1 MAKKDT
7 VFIDIQ
13 TSDGGSM
20 QRVAVSAK
28 KLGLALDDAGKA
40 STRTGKSSRTLDR
53 NLKGTADM
61 TANNTKGFSKMAQ
74 GMTGTLVPAYAVL
87 ASNVF
92 AITAAFQFL
101 KQAADFRVTQESQIA
116 FTAATGV
123 GMQTLTNSI
132 RDASGA
138 MLDFQAASEAASI
151 GIASGLGAGQIEE
164 LAAGAG
170 NLSKILGRD
179 VTDSFNRLVRGVTKA
194 EPELLDELG
203 ITLRLADAQENYA
216 ATLGKSAKDLSTYEK
231 KQAVF
236 AEVQSQLEVKYN
248 AVAAATDVQANAIAR
263 LGVAFSDVMK
273 TIKGYINVISE
284 PVAEFFTKNVNS
296 LAAALALLAVPI
308 VKAIIPGLNN
318 WKEKSQESAAAASR
332 AYEDAREELEKLEQ
346 QQRDMAAGKPIT
358 SNITTQSAGLKD
370 AGGDIDK
377 LNKRQ
382 TAALLRNATRE
393 NKRLKNLSDK
403 QLSTYR
409 IMLKKKLRGHTTWV
423 EDIILQY
430 NNMGQRMDVQN
441 KKMVARW
448 KAAMAM
454 MQAAASKF
462 TRGVDLLFKGMG
474 LVGIAL
480 MIKDLG
486 AELLTYLGFFSEN
499 KGVIKLQRDLKE
511 LADTTRGIVKEFRDF
526 VAIQQKMREE
536 LAKAGKVRDIFGEL
550 SAAGRMTGSYASQI
564 EKNTRALLGM
574 REEIE
579 KSLEGV
585 NKLQKADLDRLAVL
599 KKIVKLPQRSARAS
613 KFQQTPEAAAA
624 KEAGADL
631 LELTKELRALEK
643 VTEDFGAEYKKAMG
657 DLKEPME
664 DLKSSTIEAAKANLD
679 YFNSLKSGDLTGY
692 EQDYK
697 GMLEQIASGVELT
710 EEQIEQFAKLAD
722 KIQDT
727 GQRAKF
733 VSETLN
739 SLNTQ
744 YNAAISGV
752 SKYKTANT
760 DLINSLTEL
769 QKEMNTLGTI
779 GGMAA
784 DSKQLAKAKT
794 EVQKQINVL
803 NRLRDIEIGFANEA
817 LRIEKNLVI
826 ARQGRSKIERDALAL
841 SAQILNKQN
850 EIDKITK
857 TLNENGKDG
866 VVFDE
871 KRVEQLTL
879 QRDILRE
886 QTKELERQQDFGA
899 TIADAGREGLA
910 SGLQGGISA
919 LLKGEESSIKD
930 AMLGIMKGVVDNM
943 IDAFSKNLTEKIMGA
958 IPGFETQE
966 QKMKSAIDQ
975 AHTEGAAKL
984 KTSQEQAMDSAVTKF
999 ATAINEAA
1007 DRFAAAIRDAC
1018 SSSACMGHGG
1028 GGGGGGGTP
1037 EDTGP
1042 PGALTSE
1049 QIRAAFDNPGTL
1061 ASSYNPD
1068 GTGVGTPGTIDK
1080 MVDDA
1085 NPVPV
1090 KLVEDPLAN
1099 TGTDVSSALGGGS
1112 DKNKK
1117 GEKDQSEAI
1126 KENSSIMD
1134 KLRGETAKNVV
1145 GLGLAVTSLMG
1156 NSKVGQKLQKI
1167 MAALMLLQQAQF
1179 IWEKVTKIR
1188 EFILD
1193 RINNAA
1199 TAANTLAVT
1208 ANTAVQATSGGGGG
1222 GFFGFIKG
1230 LFGFGRSGIYP
1241 PMGYSTGGIARGA
1254 QSGYPAILH
1263 GTEAVVPLPDGK
1275 SIPVTMPR
1283 GGGFGSQNN
1292 NVGVT
1297 VNIDNQGNSSMDTDS
1312 DRQEAAQLGERLAE
1326 VVREELINQKRNGG
1340 ILSPYG
1346 AV

>member
-248 AVAAATDVQANAIAR
+248 AVAKATDVQANAIAR

-284 PVAEFFTKNVNS
+284 PVAEFFTKNVMS

-318 WKEKSQESAAAASR
+318 WAEKSRESADEAKR
-332 AYEDAREELEKLEQ
+332 AYKEAADEIEELEKAQKRLAEGKGQ
-346 QQRDMAAGKPIT
+346 GIQGAVAGVKKP
-358 SNITTQSAGLKD
+358 SAGVAKIQRGEMDQLSKQQVSQLLRH
-370 AGGDIDK
+370 AEQNTGVVK
-377 LNKRQ
+377 QMNKRQ
-382 TAALLRNATRE
+382 KADYIAT
-393 NKRLKNLSDK
+393 
-403 QLSTYR
+403 
-409 IMLKKKLRGHTTWV
+409 LRGMQRGHNTFIENVGLGYRKMT
-423 EDIILQY
+423 DKASLQFK
-430 NNMGQRMDVQN
+430 RM
-441 KKMVARW
+441 
-448 KAAMAM
+448 
-454 MQAAASKF
+454 AAAWKMTMAQMQKVTAKF
-462 TRGVDLLFKGMG
+462 TRGADLLFKGMG
-474 LVGIAL
+474 LIGIAL

-499 KGVIKLQRDLKE
+499 KGLQELQRDLKQ
-511 LADTTRGIVKEFRDF
+511 LADTTRGIVKEFTNF
-526 VAIQQKMREE
+526 VDIQKRMREE
-536 LAKAGKVRDIFGEL
+536 LAKAGKVRDVFGEL
-550 SAAGRMTGSYASQI
+550 SAAGRMTGSYADAIQ
-564 EKNTRALLGM
+564 KNSKAMIKM
-574 REEIE
+574 REEVE
-579 KSLEGV
+579 KTLEGV
-585 NKLQKADLDRLAVL
+585 SKLQKAEMDRLAVL
-599 KKIVKLPQRSARAS
+599 EKTIKIPTKGARGFGKFRDTEEGREAEAS
-613 KFQQTPEAAAA
+613 GKTV
-624 KEAGADL
+624 
-631 LELTKELRALEK
+631 KELNKELKDLRQRTK
-643 VTEDFGAEYKKAMG
+643 DFGAAYKDAMK
-657 DLKEPME
+657 DLAEPMASLKET
-664 DLKSSTIEAAKANLD
+664 TIEAAKANLD

-692 EQDYK
+692 EEDYK

-710 EEQIEQFAKLAD
+710 EQQIKQFEELAD
-722 KIQDT
+722 RIQDT

-733 VSETLN
+733 ISETLN
-739 SLNTQ
+739 SLNTS
-744 YNAAISGV
+744 YNAAIASV

-769 QKEMNTLGTI
+769 QTEMNTLGTI

-784 DSKQLAKAKT
+784 DSEQLAKAKT

-803 NRLRDIEIGFANEA
+803 NRLRNIEIGFANEA

-871 KRVEQLTL
+871 KKIEQLKL
-879 QRDILRE
+879 QRDILKE
-886 QTKELERQQDFGA
+886 QTKELERQRDFGA

-966 QKMKSAIDQ
+966 QKMKSAIDK
-975 AHTEGAAKL
+975 AHTDGAAKL

-1018 SSSACMGHGG
+1018 SSSACMGHSD
-1028 GGGGGGGTP
+1028 GGGTTV
-1037 EDTGP
+1037 E
-1042 PGALTSE
+1042 
-1049 QIRAAFDNPGTL
+1049 GTL
-1061 ASSYNPD
+1061 PESSGGGLRFASTS
-1068 GTGVGTPGTIDK
+1068 
-1080 MVDDA
+1080 VDATTQDSSAVLSDA
-1085 NPVPV
+1085 NPIPV
-1090 KLVEDPLAN
+1090 RIVQDPNAGFGDPIVGPPTEEQMNASKNASFGSGYGPTDLDVGKEEEATSGLKGVMTKL
-1099 TGTDVSSALGGGS
+1099 T
-1112 DKNKK
+1112 
-1117 GEKDQSEAI
+1117 
-1126 KENSSIMD
+1126 
-1134 KLRGETAKNVV
+1134 GETAQMVT
-1145 GLGLAVTSLMG
+1145 GLGLAVTALFG
-1156 NSKVGQKLQKI
+1156 NSKIGQKLQKV
-1167 MAALMLLQQAQF
+1167 MAVLHL
-1179 IWEKVTKIR
+1179 V
-1188 EFILD
+1188 
-1193 RINNAA
+1193 
-1199 TAANTLAVT
+1199 TLAKALYDKMMAPVEKAVDVAQLAGT
-1208 ANTAVQATSGGGGG
+1208 ALNTSAVLANTAALAASTGGSALG
-1222 GFFGFIKG
+1222 GFFGFAKSG
-1230 LFGFGRSGIYP
+1230 LYP
-1241 PMGYSTGGIARGA
+1241 PQGYSTGGVAKGPR
-1254 QSGYPAILH
+1254 SGYPTVLH
-1263 GTEAVVPLPDGK
+1263 GNEAVVPLPDGK
-1275 SIPVTMPR
+1275 SIPISMPAGKGM
-1283 GGGFGSQNN
+1283 GGMQNN

-1297 VNIDNQGNSSMDTDS
+1297 VNIDNQGNSSTDTDS